1 MHAIALYLYSL
12 LHFLSSTAATTP
24 PYTRT
29 DYFLLNCGSSSNAT
43 SQDGHSWNGDT
54 TSSPSTATQQDSSVT
69 DIPFL
74 TTLIFTSKFTYTF
87 LVFCG
92 PKFIR
97 LYFYPA
103 TYLNV
108 DRSKS
113 YFSVTAANYTLLT
126 NFSAFLTVS
135 ALVPQQSRLVKEFI
149 LSVRDTQ
156 KLDITLNP
164 SPNSYAFINGIEVV
178 SIPNNIY
185 MKGNLNPIPLVVSQ
199 QSFYIDNNNALETL
213 YQLNV
218 DGNKMLGWC
227 LTLRSQFGT
236 LTTHRNYIAPAT
248 VYTTARTM
256 GKDPNVNL
264 KYNLTWIFTVDSGFW
279 YLARLHC
286 CEFQQEVTTGY
297 ERCGDVYF

>member
-87 LVFCG
+87 PVFCG

-199 QSFYIDNNNALETL
+199 QSFYIDNNTALETL

-218 DGNKMLGWC
+218 DGNK
-227 LTLRSQFGT
+227 
-236 LTTHRNYIAPAT
+236 
-248 VYTTARTM
+248 VYMNHDTGMYWTSHP
-256 GKDPNVNL
+256 DYPF
-264 KYNLTWIFTVDSGFW
+264 KYGADVGLVPHLEVPIRYTNDTPK
-279 YLARLHC
+279 LHC
-286 CEFQQEVTTGY
+286 SGDCVHYSSDDGKGPKCKLEVQFDLDFH
-297 ERCGDVYF
+297 R